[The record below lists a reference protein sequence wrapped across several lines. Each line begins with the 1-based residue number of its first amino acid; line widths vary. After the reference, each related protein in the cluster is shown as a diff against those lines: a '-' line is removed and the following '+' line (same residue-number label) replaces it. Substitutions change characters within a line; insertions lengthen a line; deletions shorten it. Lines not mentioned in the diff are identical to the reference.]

1 MRKVNAVEAKARL
14 AELLREVERGE
25 TVDITRHGKTVA
37 QLVPASAQD
46 RAGRAKAVEDFRERR
61 RGWKR
66 IPFTTE
72 EILAARHEGHHR

>member
-37 QLVPASAQD
+37 QLVSASAQD
-46 RAGRAKAVEDFRERR
+46 RAGRAKAVEEFRRSPA
-61 RGWKR
+61 GWKR
-66 IPFTTE
+66 IIHTTD
-72 EILAARHEGHHR
+72 EIVASRHEGHHR